1 MLIFYHASSIILS
14 NIISNLW
21 KSHFAWTD
29 LWNDYNNSLDLAKI
43 KMEKMEKIK
52 VVELKFEDGEKW
64 QIPLSH
70 IAKHRTDYYKN
81 RAIERGKTDFNY
93 EEEYNFVMNDDY
105 EGEDW
110 LKNNMDYDDFKKAV
124 KIIEPELKSQKDW
137 ANAESNIIEVLQQ

>member
-1 MLIFYHASSIILS
+1 
-14 NIISNLW
+14 
-21 KSHFAWTD
+21 
-29 LWNDYNNSLDLAKI
+29 
-43 KMEKMEKIK
+43 MEKMEKIK